1 MFCRLSV
8 TLVSI
13 LSSVPLS
20 RFEKSSSWFA
30 IPLTALKS
38 VSGLITFIEQELLL
52 NAQEE
57 ADSGPYSAFVMLLWP
72 LGFEGPVAT
81 WWCD

>member
-1 MFCRLSV
+1 MFCSLSV
-8 TLVSI
+8 ISVSI

-20 RFEKSSSWFA
+20 RFEKSSSCFA

-38 VSGLITFIEQELLL
+38 VSGLIPFTIEQELLL

-57 ADSGPYSAFVMLLWP
+57 ANSGPYSAFVMLL
-72 LGFEGPVAT
+72 
-81 WWCD
+81 

>member
-8 TLVSI
+8 ISVFI
-13 LSSVPLS
+13 LSSVPHS
-20 RFEKSSSWFA
+20 RFEKSSSRFA

-38 VSGLITFIEQELLL
+38 VSGFTFIIEQELLL

-57 ADSGPYSAFVMLLWP
+57 ANSGPYSAFVMLL
-72 LGFEGPVAT
+72 
-81 WWCD
+81 